1 MMRPASDGQDV
12 PSVTIAEGTPAPETV
27 ITAVW
32 RSESVRLIAA
42 LVRITRDLS
51 LAEDLAQDALV
62 AALEQWPGDGIPV
75 TPGAWL
81 LAVAKRRAVD
91 QFLATPADRTRAS
104 AEGKRHARSR
114 RPGRLHRG

>member
-12 PSVTIAEGTPAPETV
+12 PSVIIAEGTPAPETV

-75 TPGAWL
+75 T
-81 LAVAKRRAVD
+81 LAHGSWRWRSVAP
-91 QFLATPADRTRAS
+91 LINS
-104 AEGKRHARSR
+104 ANP
-114 RPGRLHRG
+114 RPSDAG